1 MLSPFIQR
9 RVGEIK
15 SSGNIDFRYVA
26 THDIPGDIA
35 SRGMGTKELQECKL
49 WCYGPNWLNQ
59 DQDNW
64 PMWNFYVVSKEI
76 LADISKEIK
85 GPKRSFG
92 EVLSRESPLEISY
105 ESKRE
110 EYSNHNKLAQ
120 NNLKAPSEIMVKSFS
135 SLCKLLRI
143 TVWANKSIKNG
154 RSKQKITGPLTSSE
168 ITEARVQWIKHV
180 KYKVIDTMGVKKLQ
194 NNDVITLD

>member
-35 SRGMGTKELQECKL
+35 SRGMGTKKLQECKL

-92 EVLSRESPLEISY
+92 EVLWKSHTKVKE
-105 ESKRE
+105 K
-110 EYSNHNKLAQ
+110 NTVTTT
-120 NNLKAPSEIMVKSFS
+120 NLPRTI
-135 SLCKLLRI
+135 
-143 TVWANKSIKNG
+143 
-154 RSKQKITGPLTSSE
+154 
-168 ITEARVQWIKHV
+168 
-180 KYKVIDTMGVKKLQ
+180 
-194 NNDVITLD
+194 